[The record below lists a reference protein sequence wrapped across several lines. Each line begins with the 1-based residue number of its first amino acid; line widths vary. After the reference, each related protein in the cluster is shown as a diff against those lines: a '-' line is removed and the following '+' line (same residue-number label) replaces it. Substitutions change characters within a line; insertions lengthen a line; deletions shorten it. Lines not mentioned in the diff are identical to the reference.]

1 MCNDAKFQKT
11 NDVLTSGGKLTQ
23 FQYLQSTIE
32 DDIMAIA

>member
-1 MCNDAKFQKT
+1 MTPKTPKT
-11 NDVLTSGGKLTQ
+11 NDVLTPGGKLTE